1 MAKPNPTTDQQPAA
15 PQEEAQ
21 PRSRSRGPAVNRVI
35 LVGRLTADPVLRF
48 TSSGLPVASVRLVTN
63 DREEPEYH
71 DLVLWRQL
79 AELAAKYLAKGR
91 LVYVEGHLHGRT
103 WAAEDGTTRRS
114 VEIVGENVQFLS
126 SRPPEG
132 AEG

>member
-1 MAKPNPTTDQQPAA
+1 MAKPNPTG
-15 PQEEAQ
+15 
-21 PRSRSRGPAVNRVI
+21 SRSRGPAVNRVT
-35 LVGRLTADPVLRF
+35 LLGRLTADPVLRF
-48 TSSGLPVASVRLVTN
+48 TSSGVAVSNIRLVTN
-63 DREEPEYH
+63 DRDEPEYH

-114 VEIVGENVQFLS
+114 VEIVAENAQFLNA
-126 SRPPEG
+126 RPPEV